1 MKDYKNIILVDDNE
15 TALFLNTDVISEVWQ
30 GVNVV
35 SFSNAQEFIDECLED
50 QKWHSESS
58 LVLLDINMPG
68 KVGFDIL
75 EELEDQRDGD
85 FGELEFVMVTS
96 SNLKR
101 DIEISTRFE
110 SVLGYIT
117 KPLTKEKLI
126 ETLYDREMSLKF

>member
-50 QKWHSESS
+50 QKWFSESS

-126 ETLYDREMSLKF
+126 ETLYDREMSLKL